1 MKMACTGRL
10 ARQATRS
17 AGEGAVGREWGG
29 GAAAGRAA
37 AQDGSVET
45 GSSES
50 AAARVGIKAEWGH
63 WQQHSSKPGSWGR
76 GQGAG
81 CRGRRGE
88 GQAWGGASM
97 CMARQTGPRVGSA
110 SGQQGGACKI
120 NKRGGGSAGG
130 AGGSG
135 SSRLGGWRAG
145 GGAACGRR
153 GRHAQQH
160 AAGKA
165 AHAGQGRV
173 GAAGWSGLLLGL
185 LCSTKVS
192 SMPRR
197 ADLPNAPQPCRRR
210 SPPAPAG
217 EQWRGGT
224 MQQVSPETQTS
235 RGRAQAL
242 HKQAHDTSS
251 GMQESPSSGWKKNR
265 TKCGQRQR
273 CRKKRQ
279 KAGRGRS
286 M

>member
-1 MKMACTGRL
+1 MPQPRTGAL
-10 ARQATRS
+10 KQ
-17 AGEGAVGREWGG
+17 
-29 GAAAGRAA
+29 
-37 AQDGSVET
+37 
-45 GSSES
+45 
-50 AAARVGIKAEWGH
+50 AAARVQQPGWGSK
-63 WQQHSSKPGSWGR
+63 QNGGTGSSTAASQAAG
-76 GQGAG
+76 GAG
-81 CRGRRGE
+81 RAQGVEAEEGRDRHGVGRLCVWRGKQARGW
-88 GQAWGGASM
+88 GQL
-97 CMARQTGPRVGSA
+97 VGSR
-110 SGQQGGACKI
+110 GGACKI